1 MNASDILRKAA
12 DTIDARAQERGE
24 ESERSIALTVKMFN
38 SQWGTNLTEQQG
50 WSFMQH
56 LKAARNISG
65 HKDDDLIDKVAYSA
79 LEAECVI
86 QSRKQ
91 AVAVAVEQPRKPS
104 GIQSSYHLACLR
116 KGVWLF
122 NKATNYVCRIETSD
136 TSEYHPSYT
145 IMARS
150 YDADGKALY
159 VNTYSFKNLEQ
170 FETSFF
176 VLVSTEV
183 HAANN
188 VARDIIKYNKSL
200 RNV

>member
-79 LEAECVI
+79 LEAECVM

-91 AVAVAVEQPRKPS
+91 AVAVEQPRKPS

-122 NKATNYVCRIETSD
+122 NKATNYVCRIEASD

-200 RNV
+200 CNV

>member
-24 ESERSIALTVKMFN
+24 ESERSISLTVKMFN

-86 QSRKQ
+86 QARKQ
-91 AVAVAVEQPRKPS
+91 AVAVAKPRKPS
-104 GIQSSYHLACLR
+104 GIQSSYHLACLS

-122 NKATNYVCRIETSD
+122 NLATNYVCCIEESD
-136 TSEYHPSYT
+136 TSEFHPSYA

-150 YDADGKALY
+150 YDADGKALC
-159 VNTYSFKNLEQ
+159 VNTYTFKNLQQ
-170 FETSFF
+170 FEDSFF

-188 VARDIIKYNKSL
+188 VARDIIKYRKSL